1 LMVCKKLHFGHA
13 LRNNV
18 TFLIQM
24 ETQMAG
30 QKGRSGGHNKKS
42 MAEHKLDGTYRAVR
56 HAGIEQE
63 GAMKVK
69 PEQYITN
76 DYTTDKA
83 ELFERFS
90 DLLFNE
96 GLTSGEVDSLYISQI
111 VDLYDAY
118 VQAAAV
124 YGRDGIEAKVGS
136 KLAINL
142 MIELQKEM
150 RIMLGEY
157 SLTPSTRAKTDRT
170 KDTDPYE
177 VADPIADFLNTK
189 PRLVK

>member
-1 LMVCKKLHFGHA
+1 
-13 LRNNV
+13 
-18 TFLIQM
+18 
-24 ETQMAG
+24 MAG
-30 QKGRSGGHNKKS
+30 VKGRSGGQNKKS

-56 HAGIEQE
+56 HSGIEQE
-63 GAMKVK
+63 NAMQVE

-76 DYTTDKA
+76 NYTTDKA
-83 ELFERFS
+83 ELFTRFS
-90 DLLFNE
+90 ELLYNE

-118 VQAAAV
+118 VQAAQI
-124 YGRDGIEAKVGS
+124 YGVEGVAAKIGN

-142 MIELQKEM
+142 MIEIQKEL
-150 RIMLGEY
+150 RITLGEY
-157 SLTPSTRAKTDRT
+157 ALTPSTRAVKERT

-177 VADPIADFLNTK
+177 VADPIADFLNAK

>member
-1 LMVCKKLHFGHA
+1 
-13 LRNNV
+13 
-18 TFLIQM
+18 
-24 ETQMAG
+24 MAG

-63 GAMKVK
+63 NAMQVE

-76 DYTTDKA
+76 NYTTDKA
-83 ELFERFS
+83 QLFTRFS
-90 DLLFNE
+90 ELLYNE

-118 VQAAAV
+118 VQAAQV
-124 YGRDGIEAKVGS
+124 YGAEGVAAKVGN

-142 MIELQKEM
+142 MMELQKEL
-150 RIMLGEY
+150 RILLGEY
-157 SLTPSTRAKTDRT
+157 ALTPSTRALQKRT

-177 VADPIADFLNTK
+177 VNDPVADFLNTK

>member
-1 LMVCKKLHFGHA
+1 
-13 LRNNV
+13 
-18 TFLIQM
+18 
-24 ETQMAG
+24 MAG
-30 QKGRSGGHNKKS
+30 VKGRSGGNGKKTV
-42 MAEHKLDGTYRAVR
+42 AEHKLNGTYRAGR

-63 GAMKVK
+63 NAMKVK

-76 DYTTDKA
+76 NYTTDKA

-90 DLLFNE
+90 KLLYDE

-118 VQAAAV
+118 VQAAQV
-124 YGRDGIEAKVGS
+124 YGDEGVAARVGS
-136 KLAINL
+136 KLAITL

>member
-1 LMVCKKLHFGHA
+1 
-13 LRNNV
+13 
-18 TFLIQM
+18 
-24 ETQMAG
+24 MAG

-63 GAMKVK
+63 NAMQVK
-69 PEQYITN
+69 PEQYIIN

-83 ELFERFS
+83 DLFNRFS
-90 DLLFNE
+90 ELLFNE

-118 VQAAAV
+118 VQAARL
-124 YGRDGIEAKVGS
+124 YGAEGVAAKVGN

-142 MIELQKEM
+142 MMELQKEL
-150 RIMLGEY
+150 RILLGEY
-157 SLTPSTRAKTDRT
+157 ALTPSTRALNERT
-170 KDTDPYE
+170 KDTEPYE
-177 VADPIADFLNTK
+177 VADPVADFLNAK